1 MYRRKTLTGSPDP
14 THATRR
20 IKPLHNM
27 APAMLHIFS
36 ELSAMATDEDIKE
49 AILTNYSDI
58 PRATRLQNIQFNC
71 HLTYT
76 LFLSQCRVPEP
87 VSPGKGGVKEMPVQN
102 DSIIICIQ
110 RHKSPKEQN
119 SPTYV

>member
-1 MYRRKTLTGSPDP
+1 MLLGHPRVVGLCSRDAIAHSMAEQLFDGALIKQFLDSILIQMP
-14 THATRR
+14 THVTKG
-20 IKPLHNM
+20 IGNLVVCP
-27 APAMLHIFS
+27 
-36 ELSAMATDEDIKE
+36 TY
-49 AILTNYSDI
+49 ILD
-58 PRATRLQNIQFNC
+58 
-71 HLTYT
+71 LTYT

-119 SPTYV
+119 SLTYV